1 MTAQL
6 GSPASPASA
15 ALGARRRTKEAGFTL
30 IELLIVVA
38 IIGII
43 INIAIPSLYSA
54 LYRAKAARIM
64 EDYITLRTMASQ
76 HYVDHS
82 YWPPETG
89 PGVEPPELTSY
100 LKGRLVWTHADYQ
113 YDWEL
118 WVDSSGNPTE
128 PATGVLVGFSIVT
141 NDPALA
147 AALHKIFQGTILDT
161 IPNHTTFVIEPYTS

>member
-1 MTAQL
+1 MNDQAAPT
-6 GSPASPASA
+6 ASPEVEP
-15 ALGARRRTKEAGFTL
+15 RRRSREAGFTL
-30 IELLIVVA
+30 LELLIVCAV
-38 IIGII
+38 IGVIA
-43 INIAIPSLYSA
+43 NIMIPALYSA

-64 EDYITLRTMASQ
+64 EDYNVVRTMASQ

-82 YWPPETG
+82 YFPADST

-100 LKGRLVWTHADYQ
+100 IQGRLVWTHPDYQ

-118 WVDSSGNPTE
+118 WVDSSGNPTQ

-141 NDPALA
+141 TDLALA
-147 AALHKIFQGTILDT
+147 DALKKIFKGTLIDT